1 MMNSKLILGTVQF
14 GLNYGINNKTGIPDY
29 NEVSSILSYARLNNI
44 SYLDT
49 ATSYGNSE
57 KIIGKFHK
65 ELETKFKINTKFP
78 NGIINDFESQIRNSI
93 SRLNVDKINIFFFH
107 SLKDFVIN
115 KPKIN
120 RYLAKNK
127 YCSFSKLGVSV
138 YTNEELVEVLRHEI
152 IDVVQVSFNI
162 FDNESKKGDILSKL
176 KKAGKEIHARS
187 CFLQGL
193 FFMNPN
199 KFSYPLNEL
208 SLDVFRVKEIAL
220 KNNFHIGALCM
231 SYVLKKKY
239 IDNLI
244 VGVDSLDQLRQNI
257 SWSKSSISN
266 EFENLIDDI
275 NINKTQL
282 LNPSNW

>member
-1 MMNSKLILGTVQF
+1 M
-14 GLNYGINNKTGIPDY
+14 LN
-29 NEVSSILSYARLNNI
+29 
-44 SYLDT
+44 
-49 ATSYGNSE
+49 
-57 KIIGKFHK
+57 HK
-65 ELETKFKINTKFP
+65 
-78 NGIINDFESQIRNSI
+78 
-93 SRLNVDKINIFFFH
+93 
-107 SLKDFVIN
+107 
-115 KPKIN
+115 
-120 RYLAKNK
+120 
-127 YCSFSKLGVSV
+127 
-138 YTNEELVEVLRHEI
+138 I

-176 KKAGKEIHARS
+176 KKSGKEIHARS

-275 NINKTQL
+275 NINKPQL